1 MYCSS
6 CGSAVAQNLSYCNR
20 CGAKVGGARG
30 EALTESSEVK
40 AESLVG
46 WMVVLFIFGLGAIA
60 VLIGVLK
67 RVAGVDL
74 PILLAVTMLSFV
86 LMLVVEGVLIRLL
99 LKGKRDVKEAGATER
114 LKGQTTKE
122 LGEAPRPA
130 LPEAAPSVTE
140 NTTRTLEPLYNKR
153 RAE

>member
-20 CGAKVGGARG
+20 CGAKVGGVKG
-30 EALTESSEVK
+30 EPLTESSEVK

-46 WMVVLFIFGLGAIA
+46 WMVVLLIFGLGAIA
-60 VLIGVLK
+60 ALIGVLK

-86 LMLVVEGVLIRLL
+86 LMVVVEGVLIGLL
-99 LKGKRDVKEAGATER
+99 LKGKRGAKEAG
-114 LKGQTTKE
+114 
-122 LGEAPRPA
+122 
-130 LPEAAPSVTE
+130 
-140 NTTRTLEPLYNKR
+140 
-153 RAE
+153 

>member
-20 CGAKVGGARG
+20 CGAKVSGAKG
-30 EALTESSEVK
+30 EALIESSEVK

-67 RVAGVDL
+67 SVADVDL
-74 PILLAVTMLSFV
+74 PILLAVTALSFL
-86 LMLVVEGVLIRLL
+86 LMLVVEGVLIGLL
-99 LKGKRDVKEAGATER
+99 LKGRRGAREAGDARR
-114 LKGQTTKE
+114 LNEQTTRE
-122 LGEAPRPA
+122 LGEAQARA
-130 LPEAAPSVTE
+130 LPEPVPSVTE
-140 NTTRTLEPLYNKR
+140 HTTRAFEPTYSERKSK
-153 RAE
+153 